1 MNFLCLDF
9 EGVLIPEIWQ
19 YVAKETNSEE
29 LMLTTQDIKDYDELM
44 ELRMKVVKD
53 KNIKLSDIQEIVRTM
68 KPFEGAHDFLN
79 WARDNFQVSIVSD
92 TFYELAWPLVQ
103 KLHFPTIICH
113 HLEIE
118 NDQINGYSLR
128 QPNNKQKVIESLR
141 GLKYKVFAAGDSY
154 NDINM
159 LKTADKGIFFQ
170 APDHIK
176 KEFPELLIASSYN
189 ELKSHLLEHI

>member
-79 WARDNFQVSIVSD
+79 WARDNFQVSILSD

-189 ELKSHLLEHI
+189 ELKSHLIEHI